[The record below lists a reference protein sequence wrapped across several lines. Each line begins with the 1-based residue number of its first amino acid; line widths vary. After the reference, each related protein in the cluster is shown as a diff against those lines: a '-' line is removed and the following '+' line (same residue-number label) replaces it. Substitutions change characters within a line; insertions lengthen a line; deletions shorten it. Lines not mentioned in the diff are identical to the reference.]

1 MNFRFFYPIA
11 IFLLFS
17 GLIIAQNNPNE
28 PARSGALECLAPFYH
43 GVASGDPLSDRVIL
57 WTRVTTDSNSVNVD
71 WRIATDTSMANIVGS
86 GSTTTDAT
94 KDFSVKID
102 ASGLQPFTW
111 YYYEFEAYGKKSIR
125 GRTRTL
131 PVGDVDSLRFAV
143 VSCADYTNG
152 YYNAYSK
159 ITERN
164 DLFAVIHLGDYI
176 YEYGGGTAPRNH
188 EPSNEILTVS
198 DYRIRHSH
206 YKLDEDLM
214 RLHQQYPFFAVWDDH
229 ETANNA
235 WFGGAE
241 NHTPGT
247 EGNWFDRKA
256 AGVQAYYE
264 WMPLRMPD
272 LQDTQRIYRK
282 FRFGELID
290 LYMMDTRLQGREEQ
304 NGHDL
309 STSRTLLGQ
318 QQFDW
323 FVNSMDTSSTRWQVM
338 GQQVMMGR
346 LNLQP
351 LSFLPPFYPND
362 DQWDG
367 YPYER
372 QRIWDTVLTNNI
384 QNFVVL
390 TGDIH
395 TSWAMD
401 LPANNYNS
409 STGAGSAGVEFVATS
424 ITSSGSPLP
433 ISLSIIQSANPHIK
447 YADLTNHGY
456 VLLDINKNRTQ
467 GEFWFVNSISSRG
480 TTESFNRGYFV
491 NNGERYLRQAPGMSM
506 PSSNMIGTKSPLF
519 PRGVNPASCFP
530 TSIEANLNNR
540 ESVLLGV
547 YPNPFNAEIMIQLT
561 LHDNAKTTATVYDLM
576 GREVARKDF
585 GQLDAGIYELPFNLD
600 NLGSGAYIVQLRMGN
615 KINQRKIIKAN

>member
-1 MNFRFFYPIA
+1 MNSRFFYLFVITL
-11 IFLLFS
+11 FFS
-17 GLIIAQNNPNE
+17 GLSIAQNNPNE
-28 PARSGALECLAPFYH
+28 PTRSGALECLAPFYH
-43 GVASGDPLSDRVIL
+43 GVASGDPLSDKVIL
-57 WTRVTTDSNSVNVD
+57 WTRVTTDSISVNVD
-71 WRIATDTSMANIVGS
+71 WRIATDTAMLNIVGS

-102 ASGLQPFTW
+102 ATGLQPFTW

-188 EPSNEILTVS
+188 EPSNEILSVS

-229 ETANNA
+229 ETANNS
-235 WFGGAE
+235 WVGGAE

-247 EGNWFDRKA
+247 EGDWFDRKA

-309 STSRTLLGQ
+309 STTRTLLGQ
-318 QQFDW
+318 QQFNW
-323 FVNSMDTSSTRWQVM
+323 FTNSIDTSTTRWQVM
-338 GQQVMMGR
+338 GQQVMMGK

-372 QRIWDTVLTNNI
+372 QRIWDTVLNNNI

-401 LPANNYNS
+401 LPARSYNG

-424 ITSSGSPLP
+424 VTSSGSPLP
-433 ISLSIIQSANPHIK
+433 ISISIIQSANPHIK

-467 GEFWFVNSISSRG
+467 GEFWYVNTISTRG
-480 TTESFNRGYFV
+480 GTESYNRGYFV
-491 NNGERYLRQAPGMSM
+491 NNGERNLRQSSGMSM
-506 PSSNMIGTKSPLF
+506 PSPNMIGIKSPLF
-519 PRGVNPASCFP
+519 PRGYNPSCNT
-530 TSIEANLNNR
+530 TSVELNENNR

-547 YPNPFNAEIMIQLT
+547 YPNPFNSEIMIQLT
-561 LHDNAKTTATVYDLM
+561 LNQNVKTTAIVYDLM
-576 GREVARKDF
+576 GREVAKKEF
-585 GQLDAGIYELPFNLD
+585 GNLNAGIYELPLNLD
-600 NLGSGAYIVQLRMGN
+600 NLNSGAYIVVLKMGER
-615 KINQRKIIKAN
+615 INQRKIVKAN